1 MTIRVG
7 ILGGGGISD
16 THARAAAEIP
26 GVEVAAVHGDNA
38 EKARRLAAA
47 HHVPAYPSLEAFLR
61 HRPLDV
67 VAIGSPSGCHAEEAV
82 ACARAG
88 LHVLVE
94 KPMAVTAEDAERAVE
109 ACDAAGVRL
118 GVFFQDR
125 LQPDLVRL
133 KAFLDASGLGRILLA
148 TAHVKWYRPPEYY
161 STSRWRGTWAL
172 DGGGAV
178 MNQGI
183 HTLDLML
190 HLLGDVA
197 TVSGRTGALRHAIE
211 VEDTA
216 VATLEFRSGAL
227 ATFEATTAA
236 YPGYKRRLEI
246 SGERGTVVVEH
257 DRVIAAD
264 VAPGCAP
271 LAASPAAAVGES
283 AASHVV
289 SDATPHRRIFEDFLS
304 ALREGTR
311 PICDGRE
318 GQRSVE
324 LVRALYASART
335 GAAVTLPPRSNLPA
349 GV

>member
-1 MTIRVG
+1 VTLFIG

-16 THARAAAEIP
+16 THARAAAAIP
-26 GVEVAAVHGDNA
+26 GVEIAAVQGDNP
-38 EKARRLAAA
+38 EKARHLAAA
-47 HHVPAYPSLEAFLR
+47 HRVPDYPTLEAFLG

-67 VAIGSPSGCHAEEAV
+67 VAIGSPSALHAEQAI

-94 KPMAVTAEDAERAVE
+94 KPMAVTAEGAGRVIE

-133 KAFLDASGLGRILLA
+133 KAFLEAGGLGRILLA
-148 TAHVKWYRPPEYY
+148 TGHVKWYRPPEYY
-161 STSRWRGTWAL
+161 SGSRWRGTWAL

-178 MNQGI
+178 MSQGI

-190 HLLGDVA
+190 HLLGDVTTA
-197 TVSGRTGALRHAIE
+197 FARTRALRHAVE

-216 VATLEFRSGAL
+216 VATLELRSGAL
-227 ATFEATTAA
+227 GTFEATTAA
-236 YPGYKRRLEI
+236 YPGYRRRLEI
-246 SGERGTVVVEH
+246 SGERGTIVVEH
-257 DRVIAAD
+257 DRVVAAD
-264 VAPGCAP
+264 LAPDSP
-271 LAASPAAAVGES
+271 PFTASPPAAVGES
-283 AASHVV
+283 ARSHVV
-289 SDATPHRRIFEDFLS
+289 TDATPHRRIFEDFLH

-318 GQRSVE
+318 GRRSVE
-324 LVRALYASART
+324 LVQALYASART
-335 GAAVTLPPRSNLPA
+335 GSAVTLLTPS
-349 GV
+349 

>member
-1 MTIRVG
+1 VG

-16 THARAAAEIP
+16 THARAAASIPDVEI
-26 GVEVAAVHGDNA
+26 AAVHGDNA
-38 EKARRLAAA
+38 EKAGRLAAA
-47 HHVPAYPSLEAFLR
+47 HHVPHYPTLEAFLG
-61 HRPLDV
+61 HRPMDV
-67 VAIGSPSGCHAEEAV
+67 VAIGSPSGCHAQQAI

-94 KPMAVTAEDAERAVE
+94 KPMAVTAEDAGNLVE

-133 KAFLDASGLGRILLA
+133 KAFLDGGGLGRILLV
-148 TAHVKWYRPPEYY
+148 TGHVKWYRPPEYY

-197 TVSGRTGALRHAIE
+197 AVFARARAQRHRIE
-211 VEDTA
+211 VEDTG
-216 VATLEFRSGAL
+216 VATLEFRNGAL
-227 ATFEATTAA
+227 GTYEATTAA

-246 SGERGTVVVEH
+246 SGERGTIAVEH
-257 DRVIAAD
+257 DRVVAAD
-264 VAPGCAP
+264 
-271 LAASPAAAVGES
+271 LASGSPAFAVSPAAASGES
-283 AASHVV
+283 ASSHVV
-289 SDATPHRRIFEDFLS
+289 TDATPHRRIFEDFLC

-318 GQRSVE
+318 GKRSID
-324 LVRALYASART
+324 LVLALYASART
-335 GAAVTLPPRSNLPA
+335 ATAVTL
-349 GV
+349 

>member
-16 THARAAAEIP
+16 THARAASAIP
-26 GVEVAAVHGDNA
+26 GVEIVAVHGDNA
-38 EKARRLAAA
+38 EKARRLAASQGA
-47 HHVPAYPSLEAFLR
+47 PDYPTLEAFLA

-67 VAIGSPSGCHAEEAV
+67 VAIGSPSGCHAAQAI

-94 KPMAVTAEDAERAVE
+94 KPMAVTVDEASAVV
-109 ACDAAGVRL
+109 AAVAAAGVRL

-125 LQPDLVRL
+125 LQPDFIRL
-133 KAFLDASGLGRILLA
+133 KAFLDAGELGRILLVGG
-148 TAHVKWYRPPEYY
+148 HVKWYRPPEYY
-161 STSRWRGTWAL
+161 KTSRWRGTWAL

-197 TVSGRTGALRHAIE
+197 TVSARTRALRHAIE
-211 VEDTA
+211 VEDTGI
-216 VATLEFRSGAL
+216 ATFELRSGGL

-246 SGERGTVVVEH
+246 SGERGTIVVEH
-257 DRVIAAD
+257 DRVVAAD
-264 VAPGCAP
+264 LASGAPPFAISP
-271 LAASPAAAVGES
+271 PAAAGES
-283 AASHVV
+283 ASSHLV
-289 SDATPHRRIFEDFLS
+289 SDPTPHRRIFEDFLR
-304 ALREGTR
+304 ALNEGTR
-311 PICDGRE
+311 PICDATE
-318 GQRSVE
+318 GKRSVE
-324 LVRALYASART
+324 LVLALYASART
-335 GAAVTLPPRSNLPA
+335 GTMVIL
-349 GV
+349 

>member
-1 MTIRVG
+1 MTMHVG

-16 THARAAAEIP
+16 THARAAAAIP
-26 GVEVAAVHGDNA
+26 GVEVVAVHGDNS

-47 HHVPAYPSLEAFLR
+47 HRAPDYPTLEAFLA
-61 HRPLDV
+61 HRPMDL
-67 VAIGSPSGCHAEEAV
+67 VAIGSPSALHAQQTI

-94 KPMAVTAEDAERAVE
+94 KPMAVTTEAAARAVE
-109 ACDAAGVRL
+109 ACDASGVRL

-133 KAFLDASGLGRILLA
+133 KAFLEAGGLGRILLV
-148 TAHVKWYRPPEYY
+148 TGHVKWYRPPEYY
-161 STSRWRGTWAL
+161 RASRWRGTWAL

-197 TVSGRTGALRHAIE
+197 TVSARAGALRHKIE

-227 ATFEATTAA
+227 GTYEATTAA
-236 YPGYKRRLEI
+236 YPGYQRCLEI
-246 SGERGTVVVEH
+246 SGERGTIVVEH
-257 DRVIAAD
+257 DRVVAAD
-264 VAPGCAP
+264 LAPGSP
-271 LAASPAAAVGES
+271 PFAASPAAAVGES
-283 AASHVV
+283 ASSHVV
-289 SDATPHRRIFEDFLS
+289 SDATPHRRIFEDFLR
-304 ALREGTR
+304 ALGDGTR

-318 GQRSVE
+318 GKRSID
-324 LVRALYASART
+324 LVQALYASART
-335 GAAVTLPPRSNLPA
+335 GAVVTL
-349 GV
+349 

>member
-7 ILGGGGISD
+7 LLGGGGISD
-16 THARAAAEIP
+16 THARAATAIP
-26 GVEVAAVHGDNA
+26 GVEIVAVHGDNA
-38 EKARRLAAA
+38 DKARRLAAA
-47 HHVPAYPSLEAFLR
+47 NQVPDFPTLEAFLA
-61 HRPLDV
+61 HRPMDV
-67 VAIGSPSGCHAEEAV
+67 VAIGSPSGCHSAQAI

-94 KPMAVTAEDAERAVE
+94 KPMAVTSEDAGKLVE
-109 ACDAAGVRL
+109 ACDTAGVRL

-125 LQPDLVRL
+125 LQPDFVRL
-133 KAFLDASGLGRILLA
+133 KAFLDEGGLGRILLV
-148 TAHVKWYRPPEYY
+148 TGHVKWYRPAEYY
-161 STSRWRGTWAL
+161 GTSRWRGTWDL

-190 HLLGDVA
+190 YLLGDVT
-197 TVSGRTGALRHAIE
+197 TVFARARALRHGIE

-216 VATLEFRSGAL
+216 VATLGFRNGAL
-227 ATFEATTAA
+227 GTFEATTAA

-264 VAPGCAP
+264 LAPGGTAF
-271 LAASPAAAVGES
+271 AVSAAAAAGES
-283 AASHVV
+283 ASSHLV
-289 SDATPHRRIFEDFLS
+289 SDATPHRRIFEDFVR
-304 ALREGTR
+304 ALQEGTR

-318 GQRSVE
+318 GKRSVD
-324 LVRALYASART
+324 LVRALYTSART
-335 GAAVTLPPRSNLPA
+335 GAVVTL
-349 GV
+349 

>member
-1 MTIRVG
+1 VTIRVG

-16 THARAAAEIP
+16 THARAAAAIP
-26 GVEVAAVHGDNA
+26 GVEVVAVHGDNA

-47 HHVPAYPSLEAFLR
+47 HRVPDYPTVEAFLA
-61 HRPLDV
+61 HRPMDV
-67 VAIGSPSGCHAEEAV
+67 VAIGSPSGCHAEQAV

-94 KPMAVTAEDAERAVE
+94 KPMAVTVE
-109 ACDAAGVRL
+109 SATALVESCEAAGVRL

-125 LQPDLVRL
+125 MQPDFVRL
-133 KAFLDASGLGRILLA
+133 KAFLDGGGLGRILLA
-148 TAHVKWYRPPEYY
+148 TGHVKWHRPPEYY

-197 TVSGRTGALRHAIE
+197 TVCARAGARRHAIE
-211 VEDTA
+211 VEDMA
-216 VATLEFRSGAL
+216 VATLEFRNGAL
-227 ATFEATTAA
+227 GTFEATTAA

-246 SGERGTVVVEH
+246 SGERGTIVVEH
-257 DRVIAAD
+257 DRVVAAD
-264 VAPGCAP
+264 LAPGSP
-271 LAASPAAAVGES
+271 PFAASPPAATGES

-289 SDATPHRRIFEDFLS
+289 SDATPHRRIFEDFLR
-304 ALREGTR
+304 ALREGAR

-318 GQRSVE
+318 GRRSVE
-324 LVRALYASART
+324 LVRALYASARS
-335 GAAVTLPPRSNLPA
+335 GSLVALPPA
-349 GV
+349 G

>member
-1 MTIRVG
+1 VTIHVG

-16 THARAAAEIP
+16 THARAAAAIP
-26 GVEVAAVHGDNA
+26 GVQVVAVHGDNA
-38 EKARRLAAA
+38 EKAGRLAAA
-47 HHVPAYPSLEAFLR
+47 HQVPALPTLEAFLA

-67 VAIGSPSGCHAEEAV
+67 VAIGSPSALHAEQTI

-94 KPMAVTAEDAERAVE
+94 KPMAVTTEDAERAVE

-125 LQPDLVRL
+125 LQPDLARL
-133 KAFLDASGLGRILLA
+133 KAFLDAGGLGRILLA
-148 TAHVKWYRPPEYY
+148 TGRVKWYRPPEYY
-161 STSRWRGTWAL
+161 SASRWRGTWAL

-197 TVSGRTGALRHAIE
+197 TVSARAAALRHKIE

-216 VATLEFRSGAL
+216 VATLELRSGAL
-227 ATFEATTAA
+227 GSFEATTAA

-246 SGERGTVVVEH
+246 SGERGTIVVEH
-257 DRVIAAD
+257 DRVVAAD
-264 VAPGCAP
+264 LTAGAPP
-271 LAASPAAAVGES
+271 FKVSPAAGAGES
-283 AASHVV
+283 ASSHVV
-289 SDATPHRRIFEDFLS
+289 SDATPHRRIFEDLLR
-304 ALREGTR
+304 ALRDGTR

-318 GQRSVE
+318 GRRSVA
-324 LVRALYASART
+324 LVRALYESART
-335 GAAVTLPPRSNLPA
+335 GAPITLPIIA
-349 GV
+349 

>member
-16 THARAAAEIP
+16 THARAAAAIP
-26 GVEVAAVHGDNA
+26 GVEVVAVHGDNA
-38 EKARRLAAA
+38 EKARRLATA
-47 HHVPAYPSLEAFLR
+47 HGVRDYPTLEAFLG
-61 HRPLDV
+61 HRPMDV
-67 VAIGSPSGCHAEEAV
+67 VAIGSPSGCHSAQAI

-94 KPMAVTAEDAERAVE
+94 KPMAVTAKDAGGLVE

-133 KAFLDASGLGRILLA
+133 KAFLDAGGLGRILLVSG
-148 TAHVKWYRPPEYY
+148 HVKWYRPPEYY
-161 STSRWRGTWAL
+161 GTSRWRGTWAL

-197 TVSGRTGALRHAIE
+197 TVSACAGALRHEIE

-216 VATLEFRSGAL
+216 IATLTFRSGAL
-227 ATFEATTAA
+227 GTFEATTAA

-246 SGERGTVVVEH
+246 SGERGTMVVEH
-257 DRVIAAD
+257 DRVVAAD
-264 VAPGCAP
+264 LMPGSP
-271 LAASPAAAVGES
+271 PFAASPAAAAGES
-283 AASHVV
+283 ASSHVV
-289 SDATPHRRIFEDFLS
+289 SDATPHRRIFEDFLR

-318 GQRSVE
+318 GRRSIE
-324 LVRALYASART
+324 LVLALYDSART
-335 GAAVTLPPRSNLPA
+335 GTMVTLQVREDAA
-349 GV
+349 GWV

>member
-1 MTIRVG
+1 VTLRVG
-7 ILGGGGISD
+7 ILGAGGISD
-16 THARAAAEIP
+16 THARAASGIP
-26 GVEVAAVHGDNA
+26 RVDIVAVHGDNR

-47 HHVPAYPSLEAFLR
+47 HRAPDYPTLEAFLA
-61 HRPLDV
+61 HRPMDL
-67 VAIGSPSGCHAEEAV
+67 VAIGSPSGCHSDQAI

-94 KPMAVTAEDAERAVE
+94 KPMAVTAETAGQVIE
-109 ACDAAGVRL
+109 ACEAAGVRL
-118 GVFFQDR
+118 GVFFQDG

-133 KAFLDASGLGRILLA
+133 KTFLDEGGLGRILLVNG
-148 TAHVKWYRPPEYY
+148 HVKWYRPPEYY
-161 STSRWRGTWAL
+161 GTSRWRGTWAL

-197 TVSGRTGALRHAIE
+197 SVSARARAVRHAIE

-227 ATFEATTAA
+227 GTFEATTAA

-246 SGERGTVVVEH
+246 SGERGTIVVEH

-264 VAPGCAP
+264 LASGSPPFAPSA
-271 LAASPAAAVGES
+271 AAAVGES
-283 AASHVV
+283 ASSHVF
-289 SDATPHRRIFEDFLS
+289 SDASPHRRIFEDFAE
-304 ALREGTR
+304 ALRTGSR

-318 GQRSVE
+318 GKRSID
-324 LVRALYASART
+324 LVLALYASART
-335 GAAVTLPPRSNLPA
+335 GAAVK
-349 GV
+349 V

>member
-1 MTIRVG
+1 VTIHLG

-16 THARAAAEIP
+16 THARAASAIP
-26 GVEVAAVHGDNA
+26 GVRVVAVHGDNR

-47 HHVPAYPSLEAFLR
+47 HDAPDFPTLAAFLA
-61 HRPLDV
+61 HRPMDV
-67 VAIGSPSGCHAEEAV
+67 VAIGSPSALHAEQTI

-94 KPMAVTAEDAERAVE
+94 KPMAVTTEDAARAVF
-109 ACDAAGVRL
+109 ACEEAGVRL

-125 LQPDLVRL
+125 LQPDLARL

-148 TAHVKWYRPPEYY
+148 TGHVKWYRPPEYY

-190 HLLGDVA
+190 HLLGDVSV
-197 TVSGRTGALRHAIE
+197 VSARAGALRHEIE

-227 ATFEATTAA
+227 GTFEATTAA

-246 SGERGTVVVEH
+246 SGERGTIVVEH
-257 DRVIAAD
+257 DRVVAAD
-264 VAPGCAP
+264 LAPGALP
-271 LAASPAAAVGES
+271 FAASPAAAAGES
-283 AASHVV
+283 ASSHLV
-289 SDATPHRRIFEDFLS
+289 SDATPHRRIIEDFLQ
-304 ALREGTR
+304 ALLAGKR

-318 GQRSVE
+318 GQRSVA
-324 LVRALYASART
+324 LVRALYDSAR
-335 GAAVTLPPRSNLPA
+335 AASSVALPTA
-349 GV
+349 I

>member
-16 THARAAAEIP
+16 THARAASAIP
-26 GVEVAAVHGDNA
+26 GVEIAAVHGDNTERA
-38 EKARRLAAA
+38 LRLATALR
-47 HHVPAYPSLEAFLR
+47 VPAYPTLEAFLA
-61 HRPLDV
+61 HRPMDV
-67 VAIGSPSGCHAEEAV
+67 VAIGSPSGCHAAQAM
-82 ACARAG
+82 ACARVG

-94 KPMAVTAEDAERAVE
+94 KPMAVTVEDAGTLVE
-109 ACDAAGVRL
+109 ASEAAGVRL

-125 LQPDLVRL
+125 LQPDFVRL
-133 KAFLDASGLGRILLA
+133 KTFLDAGGLGRILLVSG
-148 TAHVKWYRPPEYY
+148 HVKWYRPPEYY
-161 STSRWRGTWAL
+161 RTSRWRGTWAL

-197 TVSGRTGALRHAIE
+197 TVSARAGAVRHEIE

-216 VATLEFRSGAL
+216 IATLRFRNGAFG
-227 ATFEATTAA
+227 TFEATTAA

-257 DRVIAAD
+257 DRVVAAD
-264 VAPGCAP
+264 LMPGSP
-271 LAASPAAAVGES
+271 PFAASPAAATGES
-283 AASHVV
+283 ASSHVV
-289 SDATPHRRIFEDFLS
+289 SDATPHRRIFEDFLR
-304 ALREGTR
+304 ALRDGTR

-318 GQRSVE
+318 GRRSID
-324 LVRALYASART
+324 LVLALYASART
-335 GAAVTLPPRSNLPA
+335 GTAVTL
-349 GV
+349 

>member
-16 THARAAAEIP
+16 THARAASAIP
-26 GVEVAAVHGDNA
+26 GVEIAAVHGDNA
-38 EKARRLAAA
+38 EKALRLATALR
-47 HHVPAYPSLEAFLR
+47 VPGYPTLEAFLA
-61 HRPLDV
+61 HRPMDV
-67 VAIGSPSGCHAEEAV
+67 VAIGSPSGCHATQAL

-94 KPMAVTAEDAERAVE
+94 KPMAVTAEDAGKLVE
-109 ACDAAGVRL
+109 ACEATGVRL

-125 LQPDLVRL
+125 LQPDFVRL
-133 KAFLDASGLGRILLA
+133 KAFLDAGGLGRILLVA
-148 TAHVKWYRPPEYY
+148 GHVKWYRPPEYY
-161 STSRWRGTWAL
+161 GTSRWRGTWAL

-197 TVSGRTGALRHAIE
+197 TVSARAGALRHDIE

-216 VATLEFRSGAL
+216 VATLTFRSGAL
-227 ATFEATTAA
+227 GTFEATTAA

-246 SGERGTVVVEH
+246 SGERGTLVVEH
-257 DRVIAAD
+257 DRVVAAD
-264 VAPGCAP
+264 LMPGFASF
-271 LAASPAAAVGES
+271 AASPAAAIGES
-283 AASHVV
+283 AASHLV
-289 SDATPHRRIFEDFLS
+289 SDATPHRRIFEDFLR

-318 GQRSVE
+318 GRRSID
-324 LVRALYASART
+324 LVLALYASART
-335 GAAVTLPPRSNLPA
+335 GTAVT
-349 GV
+349 V